1 MATPSASRTKIGRHE
16 VLGFIANGGM
26 AELFLGKDPHT
37 LRPVVI
43 KRILPHLA
51 RQGNFVAMFID
62 EARIGSLI
70 KHPNLV
76 EIFELGQV
84 GTDLFLVMEYLAG
97 ENLAGLVRRLVG
109 RGERLPYVL
118 AAHIIAQACL
128 GLHAAHTLTD
138 DDGKELQVVH
148 RDVSPQNLFVTYTG
162 ELKVLDFGIATA
174 AHRLHHTATGQLKG
188 KVSYMSPEQVRGETL
203 DCRSDIFSLGVVL
216 YELSMQRRLF
226 KRASELMVLKAVTEE
241 PIPRPSRERPDYP
254 RALEN
259 ICLRAL
265 ARDPSQ
271 RYDTAFDMYLDLA
284 EMIGDVPD
292 LRGELE
298 AEMARLFP
306 DRIAEKRKL
315 LVHVR
320 AGTDVGPL
328 PAAEVDELVDV
339 PQVSQISGTGAR
351 AVPIVPT
358 AVVDAPKRR
367 RVWPLLV
374 LLLLLGGGAGGVVYW
389 QMRDDDVVAFVP
401 PPFVPQAIEAPA
413 VEPPPAKPDD
423 IEISVVTEPPG
434 AAIAIDGEVVGV
446 SPLDVKKP
454 RGDRKLHV
462 ELRLASYET
471 QSQDIK
477 LDRDQRLVVALVK
490 DKPAVVPAVKTRPVV
505 KPKPKPK
512 EKDDEFHRFD

>member
-26 AELFLGKDPHT
+26 AELFLGKDPQT

-97 ENLAGLVRRLVG
+97 ENLAGLVRRLVA
-109 RGERLPYVL
+109 RGERLPYVV

-138 DDGKELQVVH
+138 DDGKELHVVH

-265 ARDPSQ
+265 ARDSSQ

-284 EMIGDVPD
+284 EMIGDAPD
-292 LRGELE
+292 LRGQLE
-298 AEMARLFP
+298 SEMARLFP

-328 PAAEVDELVDV
+328 PAAEVDVLVDV
-339 PQVSQISGTGAR
+339 PQVSQTSGTGGR
-351 AVPIVPT
+351 AAPVVPT
-358 AVVDAPKRR
+358 AVLEPPKRR
-367 RVWPLLV
+367 RIWPV
-374 LLLLLGGGAGGVVYW
+374 LLLLLVLGGGAGGVVLW
-389 QMRDDDVVAFVP
+389 QQRDDELVAFVP
-401 PPFVPQAIEAPA
+401 PPLVLPTVAAPV

-434 AAIAIDGEVVGV
+434 AAVAVDGKVVGV
-446 SPLDVKKP
+446 SPLDIKQV
-454 RGDRKLHV
+454 RGDRTLHV

-471 QSQDIK
+471 VAQDIK
-477 LDRDQRLVVALVK
+477 LDRDQRLVVTLVK
-490 DKPAVVPAVKTRPVV
+490 DKPAVVPAAKPRPVV

-512 EKDDEFHRFD
+512 EKEDDFHRFD